1 KPRQNSV
8 FFAPPAAVFAES
20 SYHAANTRARELL
33 GRGISQQA
41 WALRDGV
48 EEVGCLAAEDPR
60 IIEVHPEGSF
70 RALIGAPL
78 RWSQTS
84 WNGQALRRRALAS
97 RGIEL
102 PEMLDEAAGVPPA
115 DVLDA
120 AVAAWSAR
128 RHASGNSRSL
138 PASAPRR
145 QRQVIW
151 Y

>member
-1 KPRQNSV
+1 
-8 FFAPPAAVFAES
+8 VFAES
-20 SYHAANTRARELL
+20 SFQMANRRARELL

-41 WALRDGV
+41 WALRKSV
-48 EEVGCLAAEDPR
+48 EEVGCLARDDRR
-60 IIEVHPEGSF
+60 IIEVHPEVSF

-78 RWSQTS
+78 QWSKTS
-84 WNGQALRRRALAS
+84 WNGQALRGRALAS
-97 RGIEL
+97 RAIEL

-128 RHASGNSRSL
+128 RHASEESRSL
-138 PASAPRR
+138 PTSAAHGE
-145 QRQVIW
+145 RQVIW